1 MNCILCG
8 KCSVNNKT
16 TRCQY
21 QRLAIDSVLWSSGVR
36 SALLSVTDCLSTVH
50 WRFSMMRIQYFHPSW
65 NILSSSDLRYR
76 RYPIKTARTFF
87 WRIFG
92 LISARSCFGNITKTL
107 NICSP
112 LSIILRLL
120 FSDNNHRLARSSL
133 DQNQQFLWRSLG
145 PPKYFLLPN
154 LCECT
159 TKDQKIQVVSYFS
172 YNGMELFSM
181 ECRKTRT
188 KVISKANHK

>member
-1 MNCILCG
+1 MFEAIIPYTTT
-8 KCSVNNKT
+8 SNNN
-16 TRCQY
+16 
-21 QRLAIDSVLWSSGVR
+21 LWSRNFCKRLHELPTLTS
-36 SALLSVTDCLSTVH
+36 
-50 WRFSMMRIQYFHPSW
+50 RFSMMRIQYFHPSW

-107 NICSP
+107 NICSL